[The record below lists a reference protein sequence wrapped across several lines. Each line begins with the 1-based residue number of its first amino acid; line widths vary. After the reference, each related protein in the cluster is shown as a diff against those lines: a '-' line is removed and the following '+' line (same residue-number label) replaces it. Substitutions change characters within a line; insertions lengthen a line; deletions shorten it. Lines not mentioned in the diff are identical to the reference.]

1 MRREPQN
8 LWSLSVQRTI
18 SLKICNT
25 TNLPEVTSCSH
36 GAAFADA
43 CWQGPSVQNN
53 PEMGKIVS
61 KESFKIHNDHTHN
74 WNHPVGEAEFVSKF
88 VSANH
93 ESKSYFLSSE
103 LQLRAESPVAL
114 DKAKYL
120 LNHLPCNPAQCSS
133 HSIILNWLASPW
145 GSLYTPA
152 KNALATKAMWPYK
165 YHTTV
170 FEIHPSKYK
179 WGYSICCS
187 LTM

>member
-61 KESFKIHNDHTHN
+61 KESFKIHNYHTHN
-74 WNHPVGEAEFVSKF
+74 WHQPVGEAEFVSKF

-93 ESKSYFLSSE
+93 ESKSYFHLSYNWE
-103 LQLRAESPVAL
+103 R
-114 DKAKYL
+114 
-120 LNHLPCNPAQCSS
+120 NHLLLLTKPNICSITCRVTQLSALRIPSSWIDS
-133 HSIILNWLASPW
+133 H
-145 GSLYTPA
+145 
-152 KNALATKAMWPYK
+152 
-165 YHTTV
+165 
-170 FEIHPSKYK
+170 HPED
-179 WGYSICCS
+179 
-187 LTM
+187 LFTLLPRMH